1 MNIYFKQSQEFNQ
14 QIHNLIIQLVKPIQ
28 PMTLQKYIDL
38 STIKPHN
45 KKYLKSLFNKYVE
58 YCRKDL
64 NYSDYQVIDNC
75 PLDLNFDIYNPDNV
89 IKFMN
94 EKCNFKRTSIKKIRD
109 IFLRAIR
116 KCTRNPSLEYTVPLG
131 LNDAPYLKH
140 YIKYNELKNFLIY
153 LKKKGN
159 IGRIPNVQFPF
170 VQIFFK
176 NIGKSQIYLIKKNL
190 NKWKCSKN
198 SKKKLN
204 VQNVQIFI

>member
-1 MNIYFKQSQEFNQ
+1 MKIGLTLEQCNKFKRLLDEKDREIKALHNYIEGLTIYFKQAQEVGQ
-14 QIHNLIIQLVKPIQ
+14 QIHNLIIPLVKPIQ
-28 PMTLQKYIDL
+28 PMTLQKYVDL

-109 IFLRAIR
+109 IFLRGIR
-116 KCTRNPSLEYTVPLG
+116 K
-131 LNDAPYLKH
+131 
-140 YIKYNELKNFLIY
+140 
-153 LKKKGN
+153 
-159 IGRIPNVQFPF
+159 
-170 VQIFFK
+170 
-176 NIGKSQIYLIKKNL
+176 
-190 NKWKCSKN
+190 
-198 SKKKLN
+198 
-204 VQNVQIFI
+204 